1 MTAFDTHHYKW
12 WPKGATSAKPLTQDF
27 NIDSSDCTLKSL
39 DLAKKLPVSLCFR
52 RSDDDDCFPRTDD
65 DRGPTTD
72 YVTTNF
78 LRFADA
84 NLFLESVGIGERAL
98 FSVVTE
104 LLATDSPRK
113 QSVVIS
119 ARADRMDTGVDMRS
133 TLLAIVAPVIRAM
146 TSLSTHKPADDAAM
160 FAEYAVSIV
169 SKPILSPES
178 HPHVLVVRNVDERLT
193 NDKEHEHYA
202 KLVAECVA
210 ATVALENGSSDFS
223 ICSPDAV
230 FVETVNGVSYCAIP
244 VPRWDT
250 SNYPALYLTRERQR
264 VMKELVGG
272 KVKMH
277 RVHDEA
283 ISGHFLGAGEVCVC
297 NLASHPGA
305 TLTIRFVASAASNRG
320 ASFEPVHYAHLH
332 LNARF

>member
-27 NIDSSDCTLKSL
+27 NIDSYDCTLKSL

-169 SKPILSPES
+169 SKPVLSAES

-193 NDKEHEHYA
+193 NDTVHALYA
-202 KLVAECVA
+202 ERVA
-210 ATVALENGSSDFS
+210 AIVALENNSSDFS
-223 ICSPDAV
+223 IRGPDVV
-230 FVETVNGVSYCAIP
+230 FAETVNGVSYCAIP

-277 RVHDEA
+277 RVHDDA
-283 ISGHFLGAGEVCVC
+283 VSGHFLGGGEVWVC
-297 NLASHPGA
+297 NLASHHGQC
-305 TLTIRFVASAASNRG
+305 
-320 ASFEPVHYAHLH
+320 
-332 LNARF
+332 